1 MQRSIRQH
9 KPAGVADGLLA
20 AGEPLD
26 EHEQQAVIQQLQE
39 EQLAQNRQFKL
50 VFGTGAVLVAAF
62 FAWAGWQ
69 QHAHPWEQRFTGELR
84 TVTGQHTV
92 TTVLF
97 LQALSMAWAASALFT
112 DLPQKGDRVRGCSAA
127 GLATQAQLTA
137 SVACAAT
144 GALYWGH
151 AMYANI
157 QLHGPQLGAVWDLLW
172 LPLGPLTY
180 SCLCAYV
187 VTMVSNTGKEVREL
201 QRLSYQYK
209 KV

>member
-1 MQRSIRQH
+1 MQRGSRQQRA
-9 KPAGVADGLLA
+9 AGVADELLG
-20 AGEPLD
+20 AGDPLD
-26 EHEQQAVIQQLQE
+26 EQEQQAVIQQLQE

-50 VFGTGAVLVAAF
+50 VFGAGAVLVAAF

-97 LQALSMAWAASALFT
+97 LQALSMVWSASALFT

-144 GALYWGH
+144 AAVYWAH

-157 QLHGPQLGAVWDLLW
+157 QQHGPQLGAVWDLLW

-180 SCLCAYV
+180 SCLCGYV
-187 VTMVSNTGKEVREL
+187 VSMVSSTGKQLRQL
-201 QRLSYQYK
+201 QELSYQYK